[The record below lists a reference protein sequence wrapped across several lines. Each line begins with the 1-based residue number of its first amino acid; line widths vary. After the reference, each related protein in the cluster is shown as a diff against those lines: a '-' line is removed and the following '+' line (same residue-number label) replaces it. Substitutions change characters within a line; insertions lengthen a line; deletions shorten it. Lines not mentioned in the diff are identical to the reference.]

1 MQIAWLQIFKIKKCL
16 KKKAPYKCLSLI
28 MLDSVIKTDN
38 KYYPRTFLEEC
49 KYKREKIKTKNY
61 IDDKLEET
69 EPDNDNGEDDK
80 DDEDDEDDE

>member
-1 MQIAWLQIFKIKKCL
+1 
-16 KKKAPYKCLSLI
+16 

-69 EPDNDNGEDDK
+69 EPDNYNDEYDKDDK
-80 DDEDDEDDE
+80 DHE

>member
-1 MQIAWLQIFKIKKCL
+1 
-16 KKKAPYKCLSLI
+16 

-38 KYYPRTFLEEC
+38 KYYPRTVLEEC

-69 EPDNDNGEDDK
+69 EPDNYNDEYDKDDK
-80 DDEDDEDDE
+80 DHE